1 MYVKYILVCEM
12 HTLYICSVKTIK
24 DYETYSINPSVVL
37 AEDTKVINY
46 IKKGELKQFYNI
58 ETGEE
63 VNYQEMGV
71 HDNRNIDSRE
81 YRKVY
86 VDGLPSIALLSSSG
100 LKVWCYVLA
109 RIIARK
115 DEVGI
120 NMEDCMEYTG
130 YKTRTNVYS
139 GIVNLLEH
147 KLLFRKIGSGVF
159 YININLFFNGNRI
172 K

>member
-1 MYVKYILVCEM
+1 MKYIFVYEID
-12 HTLYICSVKTIK
+12 TFYICSVKTIK
-24 DYETYSINPSVVL
+24 DYETYSINPSVVFV
-37 AEDTKVINY
+37 EDTKVINY

-71 HDNRNIDSRE
+71 HDNRTVDSRE

-86 VDGLPSIALLSSSG
+86 VDGLPSISLLSSAG

-130 YKTRTNVYS
+130 YKTRANVYS
-139 GIVNLLEH
+139 GIVNLLEN
-147 KLLFRKIGSGVF
+147 KLLFRKIGSGIF
-159 YININLFFNGNRI
+159 YININVFFNGNRI

>member
-1 MYVKYILVCEM
+1 M
-12 HTLYICSVKTIK
+12 KTIK
-24 DYETYSINPSVVL
+24 DYETYSTNPSL
-37 AEDTKVINY
+37 FLLEDTKVISY
-46 IKKGELKQFYNI
+46 IKKGDLKQFYNI

-63 VNYQEMGV
+63 VNYQEMGI
-71 HDNRNIDSRE
+71 HDNRTVDSRE

-86 VDGLPSIALLSSSG
+86 VDALPTIACLSSAG

-130 YKTRTNVYS
+130 YKTRANVYN
-139 GIVNLLEH
+139 GIVNLLENG
-147 KLLFRKIGSGVF
+147 LLFKKVGSGVYF
-159 YININLFFNGNRI
+159 ININTFFNGNRI